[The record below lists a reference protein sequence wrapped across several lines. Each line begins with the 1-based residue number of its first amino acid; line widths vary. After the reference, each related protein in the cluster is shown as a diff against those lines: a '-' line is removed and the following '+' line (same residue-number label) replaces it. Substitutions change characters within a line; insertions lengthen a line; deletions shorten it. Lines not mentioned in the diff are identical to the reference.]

1 MKSAAHKPTGLVPI
15 NRRQSFALSSR
26 SNPRV
31 GGPLFSP
38 VSSLLRE
45 LKSPVVA
52 LLSTF
57 EILRDCAG
65 ERNTFHLRTV
75 LQTEAPQIVLG
86 LCLAPVHL
94 EGDIFI
100 NLLVSNQFQTLFFF
114 LFSCPY
120 LAFSVF
126 LLHPQD
132 EQHTRSLPSRTV
144 SCSRRPIAISTLFEA
159 ILRNGLA
166 PRRLTF
172 LAATIA
178 IGCIKSLIFI
188 FGMSGRGDCWR

>member
-26 SNPRV
+26 SNSRV
-31 GGPLFSP
+31 GGPLSSS

-86 LCLAPVHL
+86 LCLAAVHL

-100 NLLVSNQFQTLFFF
+100 NLLVSNQFQTLVFFV
-114 LFSCPY
+114 LLSLSRVLCLSAPSTRRTAHARVALSYRELLSTTDRY
-120 LAFSVF
+120 L
-126 LLHPQD
+126 D
-132 EQHTRSLPSRTV
+132 
-144 SCSRRPIAISTLFEA
+144 AI
-159 ILRNGLA
+159 
-166 PRRLTF
+166 
-172 LAATIA
+172 
-178 IGCIKSLIFI
+178 
-188 FGMSGRGDCWR
+188 

>member
-26 SNPRV
+26 SNSRV
-31 GGPLFSP
+31 GGPLSSS

-86 LCLAPVHL
+86 LCLAAVHL

-100 NLLVSNQFQTLFFF
+100 NLLVSNQFQTLVF
-114 LFSCPY
+114 CPPV
-120 LAFSVF
+120 LIS
-126 LLHPQD
+126 
-132 EQHTRSLPSRTV
+132 RSLSF
-144 SCSRRPIAISTLFEA
+144 CSIHKTNSTRARCPLV
-159 ILRNGLA
+159 
-166 PRRLTF
+166 P
-172 LAATIA
+172 
-178 IGCIKSLIFI
+178 
-188 FGMSGRGDCWR
+188 